1 MRLFCSM
8 DSPRPRPRR
17 GLAPAAVLAMFLAA
31 GALEA
36 QESPPLPIEELR
48 VFSEVFGLI
57 KDDYVEEV
65 GDVDLLRKA
74 IDGMLGGLDP
84 HSSYL
89 DPEMFEEIQIGTEGR
104 FGGLGIEVTLE
115 DGLIKVVTPIDDTPA
130 HRAGIQSGDIITR
143 LDDTPVKGLG
153 LDEAV
158 RMMRGEPGTTIDLTI
173 IREGSSQPLVI
184 TLERAEIKI
193 TSVRSERINGN
204 IAYVRITQF
213 QSDTASAMRAQLRDL
228 IGGAGNDLDG
238 LILDLRNNPGGI
250 LDGAVAVADAFLT
263 EGVIVSTRGRD
274 EADNVEY
281 RATPNDILDGVPIV
295 VLVNGGSASASE
307 IVAGALQDH
316 RRAVVLGSPTF
327 GKGSVQTILPLR
339 NGAALKITTAR
350 YYTPSGRSIQAT
362 GIDPDISGSDLVL
375 AGSEGANDFN
385 DVREADLA
393 GHLENENGEP
403 GDDDT
408 SAEPSLIE
416 KDPLVLQA
424 RNLIKAFD
432 VIGSRQ

>member
-1 MRLFCSM
+1 
-8 DSPRPRPRR
+8 
-17 GLAPAAVLAMFLAA
+17 
-31 GALEA
+31 
-36 QESPPLPIEELR
+36 
-48 VFSEVFGLI
+48 
-57 KDDYVEEV
+57 
-65 GDVDLLRKA
+65 
-74 IDGMLGGLDP
+74 
-84 HSSYL
+84 
-89 DPEMFEEIQIGTEGR
+89 
-104 FGGLGIEVTLE
+104 
-115 DGLIKVVTPIDDTPA
+115 
-130 HRAGIQSGDIITR
+130 
-143 LDDTPVKGLG
+143 
-153 LDEAV
+153 
-158 RMMRGEPGTTIDLTI
+158 IDLTI

-204 IAYVRITQF
+204 IVYVRITQF

-362 GIDPDISGSDLVL
+362 GIDPDISGSQLVL
-375 AGSEGANDFN
+375 ADSESGNDFN
-385 DVREADLA
+385 DVREVDLA